1 MSVAAGLNSDRHW
14 EPYLWIGVGV
24 VVLIVAVVLLLHRH
38 RQRSA
43 DRDMGSTFTAAGF
56 SSLMDNLSWY
66 GQGADRVTGEQPIQ
80 RPPDLAPGVQP
91 TYPSQAQLGQQPDL
105 GYRAGLQA
113 AGNQAG
119 GQNGAFPQP
128 APPYQPY
135 PNQPYP
141 TQPGQPHPNQPPP
154 GPWVDPS
161 YPPPG

>member
-1 MSVAAGLNSDRHW
+1 MSVAAGTNSDRHW
-14 EPYLWIGVGV
+14 EPYLWVGIGVA
-24 VVLIVAVVLLLHRH
+24 VLIVVIVLLLHRR
-38 RQRSA
+38 RQRKA

-56 SSLMDNLSWY
+56 ASLMDNLSWY

-80 RPPDLAPGVQP
+80 RPPELPAGAQP
-91 TYPSQAQLGQQPDL
+91 AYPPQAQLGQQADL

-113 AGNQAG
+113 AGNQAAG
-119 GQNGAFPQP
+119 NPAGAFPPP

-135 PNQPYP
+135 PNQS
-141 TQPGQPHPNQPPP
+141 GPNQPPP